1 MGSETLVLIPVLVL
15 FSMSLFLFIL
25 MGVDKR
31 RAKAEKRRVR
41 ERTLFLLALLGGAL
55 GGVVG
60 MRVFRHKT
68 KHASFVVGMPAL
80 LVLNLALAFLMIYFG
95 ARG

>member
-1 MGSETLVLIPVLVL
+1 MGSETLVLILVLVL

-68 KHASFVVGMPAL
+68 KHASFVVGMPTL

-95 ARG
+95 VRG